1 MKPAFGADSS
11 LVIKVANEQEALATF
26 DLIYSRIKFDAY
38 TKDGWEIIAE
48 KYMDGKEMDIDIL
61 IQNGE
66 VIYHAITD
74 NDPTNEPYFMEA

>member
-11 LVIKVANEQEALATF
+11 LVIKASDEQEALSIF
-26 DLIYSRIKFDAY
+26 DHILARIEFDEYA
-38 TKDGWEIIAE
+38 KDGREIIAE
-48 KYMDGKEMDIDIL
+48 KYMDGKEVDIDIL
-61 IQNGE
+61 IQNGK